1 MEHKLIDGVQ
11 VPLTTKDKLV
21 ISSIKTIINITK
33 QEVTN
38 NAKI

>member
-11 VPLTTKDKLV
+11 VPLTAEDKLV
-21 ISSIKTIINITK
+21 ISSIQTIINITK
-33 QEVTN
+33 QEEYN

>member
-11 VPLTTKDKLV
+11 VPLTTKNKLV

-33 QEVTN
+33 QEEYN

>member
-1 MEHKLIDGVQ
+1 MEHKLIDK
-11 VPLTTKDKLV
+11 VPLTTKNKLV

-33 QEVTN
+33 QEEYN